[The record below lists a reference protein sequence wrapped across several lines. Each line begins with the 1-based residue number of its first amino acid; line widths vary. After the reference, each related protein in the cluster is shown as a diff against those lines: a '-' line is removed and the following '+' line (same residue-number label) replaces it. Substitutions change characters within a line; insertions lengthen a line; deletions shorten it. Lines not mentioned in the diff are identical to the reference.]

1 VLGLSRLVAAG
12 LVGDGGGV
20 MVGWL
25 TLSSDND
32 LVFSLG
38 GRQDREWIWSLL
50 CGGARQL

>member
-1 VLGLSRLVAAG
+1 VLGLSRLVAVV

-25 TLSSDND
+25 VDPLSSEND

-38 GRQDREWIWSLL
+38 GGQDRE
-50 CGGARQL
+50 